1 MFRLLHILLK
11 MPRMT
16 WFLVIFVL
24 FLCCC
29 FLLTF
34 EEDTL
39 LACCYVS
46 HLLALETNIP
56 LLKCFTFPT
65 LFGKHNVCTS
75 FFPIVSKTYHYVI
88 QLYNCNHFDQY
99 SHEYKFMCK
108 LLPVLCYFPPDDSF
122 IWGHLEDHSLL
133 CVFKRYILEL
143 RGMTE
148 YLQNNKYLL

>member
-1 MFRLLHILLK
+1 MSRGLGDVYKRQQTWLVEHKPVRLIKHQTSTNVLETMFRLLHILLK

-65 LFGKHNVCTS
+65 LFGKHNECTS

-99 SHEYKFMCK
+99 SHEYKFY
-108 LLPVLCYFPPDDSF
+108 V
-122 IWGHLEDHSLL
+122 
-133 CVFKRYILEL
+133 
-143 RGMTE
+143 
-148 YLQNNKYLL
+148 